1 MKISAIK
8 FDAAKPAPVA
18 KPAATQ
24 EGRSL
29 KALWA
34 ELVARHPEVPALV
47 DDRSSMSF
55 AELDAFSASIARF
68 ILSKNYGPEPAVGVM
83 CRRGGLVIAAGL
95 GAMRAGAVYLPV
107 DREMPQARVE
117 TMLKPVRLILTDS
130 SCLRD
135 AEYFQYKNPG
145 IEHILCLDA
154 AETDEVSDRGNE
166 LGRTSF
172 WEHVAEAGS
181 DEGWRSYFD
190 GEKVPARVLEEMGAG
205 ILRKTGLPGRTSKRV
220 LDIGCGSG
228 VVARALIDA
237 ADCYTGIDL
246 ARNELGRVEVLA
258 NDGRVTVHQLAAA
271 DICFLEGERFDL
283 ICLNSVVEN
292 FPGYNYL
299 RKVLDLAVERL
310 ADDGVLFIGAAW
322 DLGKRDAFRTAL
334 KDHALKRGDN
344 KGLIRFDDSA
354 ELFLSERFFA
364 DWAAGSRTPVEY
376 TISAPAVDCAE
387 IADYRFD
394 VVIRKS
400 VTAKAPAEKRRLGTG
415 CLSALPPCELPECEP
430 NRAAYIVYTSGS
442 TGVPKGVVEEHRH
455 LLHIIAALKE
465 FSEGCERVAL
475 FAPLTFDAS
484 IQQLCL
490 SLFCGKPLHILSDE
504 DRKSPENFRRCVE
517 RHGIDVSDMTP
528 AFFNV
533 LVEHLSTHKQSLPM
547 KRLLIAGEV
556 LRPDTVQKF
565 YGIPGNEK
573 VVIFNVYGPTECT
586 VDTTTHRIDFANHGS
601 FPVFPIGRPL
611 EGTVVTVRD
620 KNGQALPDSVA
631 GEICISGAGV
641 SRGYFNVD
649 GSSAFVTLD
658 GQRAYRSGDFGF
670 MEKGVV
676 FYLGREDQQ
685 VKIRGNRV
693 EIGEVENA
701 IAGYPGVRQVVVLAD
716 SFLANEDKA
725 LAAYVVGDVDLTQLR
740 SYLEQLLPSYCVPG
754 YFVPMSELPLTTN
767 RKVDKKVLPSPK
779 LAATRR
785 EGRKLSGPVE
795 EALAAIWKKLLGVT
809 VTDAEANF
817 FDLGGHSILAVRLI
831 AMVEKE
837 LSLSLTLSDLFT
849 HPTIGQLSALLAGKT
864 TQANSPVIRL
874 SHHEGAKNLFLFHP
888 IGGSVFCYS
897 ELARLLGDKFTV
909 YAVEAAGFS
918 PERNVLNTELNS
930 VEDLA
935 EHYLG
940 EILKVASGEVIFGG
954 WSFGGILAY
963 ETACLFE
970 ATTGRDCGAVLIL
983 DTMVDNSMAR
993 TVATKDDAA
1002 MLKTILEDLI
1012 ALDEETLRRLPR
1024 DERLRYLVG
1033 EVQASGLLPEGFNIV
1048 QMENL
1053 LQTYRSNAVAAAR
1066 YVRPS
1071 RTDKDILLV
1080 RALEVSES
1088 TQAYVHDKYLGWG
1101 AFLPEEKITLRWTEG
1116 SHETMLSPGLVGGVA
1131 KHLLE
1136 YLTHE

>member
-1 MKISAIK
+1 VKISAIK

-18 KPAATQ
+18 NPATAQ

-29 KALWA
+29 NALWA
-34 ELVARHPEVPALV
+34 ELVARCPDVPALV
-47 DDRSSMSF
+47 DDRCSLSF
-55 AELDAFSASIARF
+55 SELDAFSASIARF

-117 TMLKPVRLILTDS
+117 AMLEPARLILTDS
-130 SCLRD
+130 TCLRE

-154 AETDEVSDRGNE
+154 AEFDEVSDRGNE

-172 WEHVAEAGS
+172 WEHVAESGS

-190 GEKVPARVLEEMGAG
+190 GEKVPARVMEAMGAS
-205 ILRKTGLPGRTSKRV
+205 ILEKTGLLGKPCKRV

-228 VVARALIDA
+228 AVARALIAA
-237 ADCYTGIDL
+237 ADRYTGIDL
-246 ARNELGRVEVLA
+246 ARNELGRGEALA
-258 NDGRVTVHQLAAA
+258 SDGRVTVHQFEAV

-283 ICLNSVVEN
+283 ICLNGVVEN

-299 RKVLDLAVERL
+299 RKVLDLALEKL

-322 DLGKRDAFRTAL
+322 DLGKKETFRTAL
-334 KDHALKRGDN
+334 KDHALKFGDS

-354 ELFLSERFFA
+354 ELFLSERFLA

-376 TISAPAVDCAE
+376 AISAPAVDCAE

-400 VTAKAPAEKRRLGTG
+400 PTAKAAAEKRRFGAG
-415 CLSALPPCELPECEP
+415 CLSALPPCELPECESG
-430 NRAAYIVYTSGS
+430 RAAYIVYTSGS

-455 LLHIIAALKE
+455 LLHIIAALKG

-517 RHGIDVSDMTP
+517 RYGIDVSDMTP

-533 LVEHLSTHKQSLPM
+533 LVEHLSTHKQPLPM

-565 YGIPGNEK
+565 YGIPGHEK

-586 VDTTTHRIDFANHGS
+586 VDTTTHRIDYANHNA

-620 KNGQALPDSVA
+620 KNGHALPDSVA

-649 GSSAFVTLD
+649 GSSAFVMLD

-716 SFLANEDKA
+716 SFLADEDKA
-725 LAAYVVGDVDLTQLR
+725 LAAYVVGDVDPAQLR

-754 YFVPMSELPLTTN
+754 YYVPMAELPLTTN

-779 LAATRR
+779 LAGTRR
-785 EGRKLSGPVE
+785 EGRRLCGSVE
-795 EALAAIWKKLLGVT
+795 ESLAGIWKKLLGVT

-817 FDLGGHSILAVRLI
+817 FELGGHSILAVRLI
-831 AMVEKE
+831 AMIEKE
-837 LSLSLTLSDLFT
+837 LSLNLTLSDLFT
-849 HPTIGQLSALLAGKT
+849 HPTIAQLSALFAGKT

-874 SHHEGAKNLFLFHP
+874 CHREGAKSLFLFHP
-888 IGGSVFCYS
+888 VGGSVFCYS
-897 ELARLLGDKFTV
+897 ELARLLGDRFTV

-940 EILKVASGEVIFGG
+940 EILKVASCEVVFGG

-963 ETACLFE
+963 ETACRFE
-970 ATTGRDCGAVLIL
+970 ARTGRDCGAVLIL
-983 DTMVDNSMAR
+983 DTMVDNTMAR
-993 TVATKDDAA
+993 SVVTKDDAA

-1012 ALDEETLRRLPR
+1012 DFDEETLRGLPR
-1024 DERLRYLVG
+1024 DERLRYLAGAV
-1033 EVQASGLLPEGFNIV
+1033 EESGLLPEGFSPV

-1066 YVRPS
+1066 YVRP
-1071 RTDKDILLV
+1071 RCTDKDILLV
-1080 RALEVSES
+1080 RALEVSKS
-1088 TQAYVHDKYLGWG
+1088 TQSYIHDKYLGWS
-1101 AFLPEEKITLRWTEG
+1101 AFLPEEQITLRWTEG
-1116 SHETMLSPGLVGGVA
+1116 SHETMLSPGFVGNVA